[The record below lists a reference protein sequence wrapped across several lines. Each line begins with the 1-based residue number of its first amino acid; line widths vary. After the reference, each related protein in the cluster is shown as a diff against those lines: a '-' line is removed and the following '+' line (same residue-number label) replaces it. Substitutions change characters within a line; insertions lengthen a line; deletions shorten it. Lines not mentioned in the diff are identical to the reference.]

1 MKMNM
6 KKFLKKLRIN
16 PNQREDGEGSVSNR
30 SNKSSDAEP
39 SPSDSSRSQE
49 SKTNPEFKPFAG
61 FSNWLS
67 SVAQRKS
74 SSTTASS
81 NANNSSTGD
90 EASLERGAPVASES
104 VMKDLGSGT
113 SKDPEVEEEYQIQ
126 LALELSAREDPE
138 AAQIEAIKQFSLG
151 SCPPAPAPAPENSP
165 AELMAYRY
173 WHYNCLGYD
182 DKIVD
187 GFYDL
192 RGVIN
197 ESSLEKLP
205 PLVDLQGT
213 LVSDGVTWE
222 AVLVDRSKDS
232 NLLRLEQKAL
242 DIAAKSKSVS
252 SSGFMNSELV
262 RKLAVLVGDYMGGP
276 VVDPDSTLRAWWSL
290 SYSLKATLCSMV
302 LPLGSLTIG
311 LARHRALLFKVLCD
325 SVGVPCRIVKGQQYT
340 GSDDVAMNSIKTDD
354 GREYIV
360 DLMGDP
366 GTLIPA
372 DAAGLQMDYDDSVY
386 SASPRDVDS
395 SHVASS
401 SSWVETS
408 FEEPAESW
416 SAEHPSRTK
425 GSWEEKQSE
434 GGGDLMIRPN
444 TFKEVV
450 GSQKAPVQ
458 QLSSKPTHSFAHAR
472 SPSWTEGVSSPAGRR
487 MKVKDVSQYM
497 IDAAKENPH
506 LAQKLH
512 DVLLESGVVAPRNLF
527 SEVYSE
533 SMEATVEIKPV
544 AESNDEK
551 GEDFG
556 TIQQGRVQ
564 SNLGPVRFLPPLPR
578 PQSKANTHDQREH
591 SGPLGHMSDS
601 SHSETS
607 TDYPRNVP
615 VAVAAAAVVASSMV
629 VAAAKSANSDSST
642 LELSV
647 AAAAAVVATAA
658 AVGRQLELDSQSNE
672 DGGSGGPYGPSSGG
686 ERISDRSTGN
696 ESSKSDAAI
705 DDVAECEILW
715 EEITVAER
723 IGLGSYGEVY
733 RGDWHGTAVAVKKF
747 IDQDITGEAL
757 EEFRSEVRMMRRL
770 RHPNIVLFMGAVTR
784 PPHLSIV
791 TEFLPRGS
799 LYRLIHRPNN
809 QLDERKRL
817 RMALDAA
824 RGMNYL
830 HSCNPV
836 IVHRDL
842 KSPNLLVDKNWVVKV
857 SNPSSSILVFSPT
870 KTYVIIH
877 ISVIA
882 LHISQVCD
890 FGLSRMKLSTY
901 LSSKSTAGT
910 AEWMAPE
917 VLRNE
922 PADEKCD
929 VYSYGVI
936 LWELFTLQQ
945 PWGKMNPMQVVG
957 AVGFQHRRLEIPESV
972 DPRIADIISKCW
984 QTDPRLRPSFAE
996 IMTSLKQLQKPI
1008 MSPNVQR
1015 ATPSTSSMVTEQE
1028 Q

>member
-6 KKFLKKLRIN
+6 KKFLKKLRIA
-16 PNQREDGEGSVSNR
+16 PNQREDGEGSISNR

-39 SPSDSSRSQE
+39 SPSDSSRPHD
-49 SKTNPEFKPFAG
+49 SKNNPEFKPFAG

-74 SSTTASS
+74 SIPSASS
-81 NANNSSTGD
+81 NANNSNTGD
-90 EASLERGAPVASES
+90 ETSLEHGGGAPPVVSES
-104 VMKDLGSGT
+104 VMKDLGSGN

-151 SCPPAPAPAPENSP
+151 SRPPAPENSP

-205 PLVDLQGT
+205 PLVDLQGI

-232 NLLRLEQKAL
+232 NLLRLEQMAL

-458 QLSSKPTHSFAHAR
+458 HLSGKPTHSFTHAR

-533 SMEATVEIKPV
+533 SMEATVEIKSV

-551 GEDFG
+551 GEDFE
-556 TIQQGRVQ
+556 TVQQGRIQ
-564 SNLGPVRFLPPLPR
+564 SNLVPVRFLPPLPR
-578 PQSKANTHDQREH
+578 PQSKASTHDQREH
-591 SGPLGHMSDS
+591 SGTGLGHLSDS

-607 TDYPRNVP
+607 TDYSRNVP

-784 PPHLSIV
+784 PPNLSIV

-842 KSPNLLVDKNWVVKV
+842 KSPNLLVDKNWVVK
-857 SNPSSSILVFSPT
+857 
-870 KTYVIIH
+870 
-877 ISVIA
+877 
-882 LHISQVCD
+882 VCD

-984 QTDPRLRPSFAE
+984 QTDPRSRPSFAE
-996 IMTSLKQLQKPI
+996 IMISLKQLQKPI
-1008 MSPNVQR
+1008 MSPNIQR
-1015 ATPSTSSMVTEQE
+1015 SAPSTSSMITEQE

>member
-6 KKFLKKLRIN
+6 KKFLKKLRIT

-39 SPSDSSRSQE
+39 SPSQDSHH
-49 SKTNPEFKPFAG
+49 NPEFKPFAG

-81 NANNSSTGD
+81 NANNSSSTGD
-90 EASLERGAPVASES
+90 EASLERGGGGGAPVVSES

-151 SCPPAPAPAPENSP
+151 SCPPAPENSP

-372 DAAGLQMDYDDSVY
+372 DAAGLQLDYDDSVY

-416 SAEHPSRTK
+416 SEEHPSRTK

-434 GGGDLMIRPN
+434 GGGDLLIRPN

-458 QLSSKPTHSFAHAR
+458 HLSSKPTHSFAHAR

-497 IDAAKENPH
+497 IDAAKENPQ

-533 SMEATVEIKPV
+533 SMEATVEIIPV

-551 GEDFG
+551 GDDFG

-591 SGPLGHMSDS
+591 SGPLGHLSDS

-784 PPHLSIV
+784 PPNLSIV

-842 KSPNLLVDKNWVVKV
+842 KSPNLLVDKNWVVK
-857 SNPSSSILVFSPT
+857 
-870 KTYVIIH
+870 
-877 ISVIA
+877 
-882 LHISQVCD
+882 VCD

-1015 ATPSTSSMVTEQE
+1015 ATPSTSSMITEQE

>member
-1 MKMNM
+1 GWRSLKADARCSSLPIMKMNM

-49 SKTNPEFKPFAG
+49 SKNHPEFKPFAG

-67 SVAQRKS
+67 SVAQRRS

-90 EASLERGAPVASES
+90 EASLERDAPVVSES

-151 SCPPAPAPAPENSP
+151 SCPPAPENTP

-205 PLVDLQGT
+205 PLVDLQRT

-242 DIAAKSKSVS
+242 DIALKSKSVS

-458 QLSSKPTHSFAHAR
+458 HLSSKPTHSFAHAR

-497 IDAAKENPH
+497 IDAAKENPQ

-723 IGLGSYGEVY
+723 IGLGTDLCSTLCS
-733 RGDWHGTAVAVKKF
+733 TAVAVKKF

-857 SNPSSSILVFSPT
+857 
-870 KTYVIIH
+870 
-877 ISVIA
+877 
-882 LHISQVCD
+882 CD

-984 QTDPRLRPSFAE
+984 QT
-996 IMTSLKQLQKPI
+996 
-1008 MSPNVQR
+1008 
-1015 ATPSTSSMVTEQE
+1015 
-1028 Q
+1028 

>member
-6 KKFLKKLRIN
+6 KKFLKKLRIT
-16 PNQREDGEGSVSNR
+16 PNQRDDGEGSVSNR

-39 SPSDSSRSQE
+39 SPSDSLRSQDTTH
-49 SKTNPEFKPFAG
+49 SNNPEFKPFSG
-61 FSNWLS
+61 LSNWLS
-67 SVAQRKS
+67 SVAQRRS
-74 SSTTASS
+74 PTTTTTTTTTTSS
-81 NANNSSTGD
+81 NAISKEDESTMELG
-90 EASLERGAPVASES
+90 GGSES
-104 VMKDLGSGT
+104 GLQGLGST
-113 SKDPEVEEEYQIQ
+113 NSKDPEVEEEYQIQ

-138 AAQIEAIKQFSLG
+138 AAQIEAMKQFSLG
-151 SCPPAPAPAPENSP
+151 SRPSPPENSP

-173 WHYNCLGYD
+173 WNYNCLGYD

-192 RGVIN
+192 CGVMN
-197 ESSLEKLP
+197 ESSLERIP

-213 LVSDGVTWE
+213 LVSDGVTWD
-222 AVLVDRSKDS
+222 AVLVNRSEDP

-242 DIAAKSKSVS
+242 DIAAKSKSAS
-252 SSGFMNSELV
+252 SSGFVNSELV
-262 RKLAVLVGDYMGGP
+262 RKLAVLVADYMGGP
-276 VVDPDSTLRAWWSL
+276 VVEPDSTLRAWWSL
-290 SYSLKATLCSMV
+290 SYSLKATLRSMV

-386 SASPRDVDS
+386 SASPRDADS

-401 SSWVETS
+401 SSGVES
-408 FEEPAESW
+408 SIEEHAGSW
-416 SAEHPSRTK
+416 SAEHRSRTK
-425 GSWEEKQSE
+425 GSRGENQSE
-434 GGGDLMIRPN
+434 GGGDLMIHPN
-444 TFKEVV
+444 ICREVV
-450 GSQKAPVQ
+450 GSHKAPVQ
-458 QLSSKPTHSFAHAR
+458 PVSGKPTHSFTHAR

-497 IDAAKENPH
+497 IDAAKENSQ

-551 GEDFG
+551 GKDFG
-556 TIQQGRVQ
+556 TIQQGRNQ
-564 SNLGPVRFLPPLPR
+564 SSLGPVRFLPPLPR
-578 PQSKANTHDQREH
+578 PQPKTNTHDRREH
-591 SGPLGHMSDS
+591 SGPGLGHLSDDCKIDGQSDS

-642 LELSV
+642 LELSA

-658 AVGRQLELDSQSNE
+658 AVSRQLELDSHSNG
-672 DGGSGGPYGPSSGG
+672 DAGSAGLHGVGSGG
-686 ERISDRSTGN
+686 ERKSDRSTGN
-696 ESSKSDAAI
+696 ESSKSDSAI

-715 EEITVAER
+715 EEVTVAER

-784 PPHLSIV
+784 PPNLSIV

-857 SNPSSSILVFSPT
+857 
-870 KTYVIIH
+870 
-877 ISVIA
+877 
-882 LHISQVCD
+882 CD
-890 FGLSRMKLSTY
+890 FGLSRMKVSTY

-957 AVGFQHRRLEIPESV
+957 AVGFQHRRLEIPEFV
-972 DPRIADIISKCW
+972 DPGIADIIRKCW
-984 QTDPRLRPSFAE
+984 QTDPRLRPSFGE
-996 IMTSLKQLQKPI
+996 IMASLKQLQKPI
-1008 MSPNVQR
+1008 MGPNNQR
-1015 ATPSTSSMVTEQE
+1015 AGVPSSSLITDEQE

>member
-1 MKMNM
+1 M
-6 KKFLKKLRIN
+6 KKFLKKLRIT

-39 SPSDSSRSQE
+39 SPSQDSHH
-49 SKTNPEFKPFAG
+49 NPEFKPFAG

-74 SSTTASS
+74 SSTTTSS
-81 NANNSSTGD
+81 NANNSSSTGD
-90 EASLERGAPVASES
+90 EASLERGGGGAPVVSES

-113 SKDPEVEEEYQIQ
+113 SKDPVVEEEYQIQ

-151 SCPPAPAPAPENSP
+151 SCPPAPENSP

-173 WHYNCLGYD
+173 WRVIDTRKAKLIVHYRIPHYNCLGYD

-458 QLSSKPTHSFAHAR
+458 HLSSKPTHSFAHAR

-497 IDAAKENPH
+497 IDAAKENPQ

-533 SMEATVEIKPV
+533 SMEATVESRSV

-591 SGPLGHMSDS
+591 SGPLGHLSDS

-784 PPHLSIV
+784 PPNLSIV

-842 KSPNLLVDKNWVVKV
+842 KSPNLLVDKNWVVK
-857 SNPSSSILVFSPT
+857 
-870 KTYVIIH
+870 
-877 ISVIA
+877 
-882 LHISQVCD
+882 VCD

-1015 ATPSTSSMVTEQE
+1015 AATPSTSSMITEQE